1 MFRAVGLLLLVVGLT
16 DPGMGSEGAGK
27 KLVVHEWGTFTSLQ
41 DEDGKA
47 VGGINTDDEP
57 VPAFVHQ
64 LRKHLLIEPTDL
76 PPCFFQG
83 APHCHPDVTLRLETP
98 VVYFY
103 PPKPRSNPLTADV
116 RVRFRRG
123 WLTEFYPDA
132 VADAPGLAGT
142 FNFGHLASEHTG
154 SLTWKSLRIGG
165 QEPGPETSDHV
176 WTSPRQVNAVSIT
189 STGGESEK
197 FLFYRGVGHVDA
209 PLRCSQEKGRLVIR
223 GQLEPSLKFAAPLR
237 INNLW
242 LADIRS
248 DGRVAFRSVDP
259 IIVNGDTDRIA
270 ATMPMAFSE
279 EQYGEGNLQRLCAA
293 MHAALVHEGLFGDE
307 ASALLR
313 TWELSYFKSAGLRL
327 FFLVP
332 PAWVNHYLP
341 LKVSLPAETKRV
353 MIGRIELVTP
363 QHRQLLFKIAAGP
376 ASDGRWRDELIL
388 RNRIT
393 VNPFTKIDAK
403 IPIPED
409 YRAYINL
416 GRFRNALVLDEVK
429 RRPTKSLKQ
438 FIENYGLAAYE
449 VKSLGLLPHEADR

>member
-1 MFRAVGLLLLVVGLT
+1 MFQAMGLLLLVVGLT
-16 DPGMGSEGAGK
+16 DPGMGSEDAAK

-47 VGGINTDDEP
+47 VAGINTDDEP

-83 APHCHPDVTLRLETP
+83 APHCHPDVNLRLETP
-98 VVYFY
+98 VLYFY
-103 PPKPRSNPLTADV
+103 PPKSSSHPLTADV
-116 RVRFRRG
+116 RVRFRGG

-132 VADAPGLAGT
+132 WVDAPGLASGT
-142 FNFGHLASEHTG
+142 FDFGHLLSQHTG
-154 SLTWKSLRIGG
+154 SLIWKSLTIGG
-165 QEPGPETSDHV
+165 QKRGPQTSDHV
-176 WTSPRQVNAVSIT
+176 WTSPRQVNAVSVT
-189 STGGESEK
+189 SSGGESEK
-197 FLFYRGVGHVDA
+197 FLFYRGVGHIDA
-209 PLRCSQEKGRLVIR
+209 PLRLSQEKSRLVIR
-223 GQLEPSLKFAAPLR
+223 SQLEPLLKYAAPSR
-237 INNLW
+237 INDLW
-242 LADIRS
+242 LVDIRS
-248 DGRVAFRSVDP
+248 DGSVGFRMVDP
-259 IIVNGDTDRIA
+259 IIVNGDTERIA
-270 ATMPMAFSE
+270 AAIPTTFSE
-279 EQYGEGNLQRLCAA
+279 ERYSEGNLKRLCAA
-293 MHAALVHEGLFGDE
+293 MHAALVHEGLFDDE

-341 LKVSLPAETKRV
+341 LEVSLPAETKRV

-363 QHRQLLFKIAAGP
+363 QHRRLLSKIATGP
-376 ASDGRWRDELIL
+376 ASDGRWRDELI

-393 VNPFTKIDAK
+393 GSLFVKIDAK

-429 RRPTKSLKQ
+429 RRPTRSLKQ
-438 FIENYGLAAYE
+438 FIGNYGLGAYE
-449 VKSLGLLPHEADR
+449 VK

>member
-1 MFRAVGLLLLVVGLT
+1 MFQAMGLLLLVVGLT
-16 DPGMGSEGAGK
+16 DPGKGSEDAAT

-41 DEDGKA
+41 DEEGKA

-83 APHCHPDVTLRLETP
+83 APHCHPDVNLRLETP
-98 VVYFY
+98 VLYFH
-103 PPKPRSNPLTADV
+103 PPKPGSNPLTADV
-116 RVRFRRG
+116 RVRFRGG

-132 VADAPGLAGT
+132 VADAPGLASGT
-142 FNFGHLASEHTG
+142 FDFGHLASEHTG
-154 SLTWKSLRIGG
+154 SLTWKSLTIGG
-165 QEPGPETSDHV
+165 QARGPATSDHV
-176 WTSPRQVNAVSIT
+176 WTSPRQVNSTSVT

-209 PLRCSQEKGRLVIR
+209 PLRLSQEKLSLVIR
-223 GQLEPSLKFAAPLR
+223 SQLGPLLKFAAPLR
-237 INNLW
+237 INYLW
-242 LADIRS
+242 LADVRS
-248 DGRVAFRSVDP
+248 DGSVAFRMVDP
-259 IIVNGDTDRIA
+259 IVVNSDTERIA
-270 ATMPMAFSE
+270 AIPMAFSE
-279 EQYGEGNLQRLCAA
+279 ERYSEGNLKRLCVA
-293 MHAALVHEGLFGDE
+293 MHAALVHEGLFDDE

-341 LKVSLPAETKRV
+341 LEVSLPAETKRV

-363 QHRQLLFKIAAGP
+363 QHRKLLSKIAAGP
-376 ASDGRWRDELIL
+376 ASNGRWRDELIL
-388 RNRIT
+388 TGNFL
-393 VNPFTKIDAK
+393 PKIDAK
-403 IPIPED
+403 IPIPDD

-416 GRFRNALVLDEVK
+416 GRFRNALVLDEVR
-429 RRPTKSLKQ
+429 RRPTKSLQQ
-438 FIENYGLAAYE
+438 FIGYYGLGAYE
-449 VKSLGLLPHEADR
+449 VK

>member
-1 MFRAVGLLLLVVGLT
+1 MFQAMGLLLLVVGLT
-16 DPGMGSEGAGK
+16 GPGVGSEDAAK

-76 PPCFFQG
+76 PPSFFQG
-83 APHCHPDVTLRLETP
+83 APHCHPDVNLRLETP
-98 VVYFY
+98 VLYFY
-103 PPKPRSNPLTADV
+103 PPKPGSNPVTADV
-116 RVRFRRG
+116 RVRFRGG

-132 VADAPGLAGT
+132 VADAPGLASGT
-142 FNFGHLASEHTG
+142 FNFGHLFSEHTG
-154 SLTWKSLRIGG
+154 SLSWKSLTIGG
-165 QEPGPETSDHV
+165 QGRGPQTTDHV
-176 WTSPRQVNAVSIT
+176 WTSPRQVKAVSVT

-209 PLRCSQEKGRLVIR
+209 PLRISQEKGCLVIR
-223 GQLEPSLKFAAPLR
+223 SQLGPLLKFAAPLR
-237 INNLW
+237 INKLW

-248 DGRVAFRSVDP
+248 DRSVAFRMMDP
-259 IIVNGDTDRIA
+259 MIVSGDTERIA
-270 ATMPMAFSE
+270 ATIPMAFSE
-279 EQYGEGNLQRLCAA
+279 ERYSEGNLKRLCAA
-293 MHAALVHEGLFGDE
+293 MHAALVHEGLFDDE

-313 TWELSYFKSAGLRL
+313 TWELSYFKSPGLRL

-332 PAWVNHYLP
+332 QAWVDHHLP
-341 LKVSLPAETKRV
+341 LEVSLPAQTKRAMV
-353 MIGRIELVTP
+353 GRIELVTP
-363 QHRQLLFKIAAGP
+363 QHRKLLSKIAAGP
-376 ASDGRWRDELIL
+376 ASDGRWRDEFLI
-388 RNRIT
+388 RTRTT
-393 VNPFTKIDAK
+393 VNLFTKIDAT

-416 GRFRNALVLDEVK
+416 GRFRNALVLDEEK

-438 FIENYGLAAYE
+438 FIGYYGLGAYE
-449 VKSLGLLPHEADR
+449 VK